1 MMELMFCIDGVNID
15 WNIQNFGRLGTMPPF
30 KVISEFQPTGDQ
42 PQAIEKL
49 TQGIESGFRHQ
60 VLLGVTGSGKT
71 FTMAKVIEQVQ
82 RPTLIIAH
90 NKTLAAQLYSEMR
103 EFLPENSV
111 EYFVSYYDYY
121 QPEAYIPRS
130 DTYIEKDAQINDEID
145 RLRLAATS
153 SLFSRQD
160 VVIVASVS
168 CIYGLGS
175 PQDYGQNVLVMKVGE
190 LVRRNQL
197 LRHLVDIYYERNDNT
212 LQRSKFRVRGDV
224 LEVQPAYSDFAYRIS
239 FFGDEI
245 ERITEIDTLTG
256 EILADHQQVEI
267 YPAKHFITPQEK
279 LSEAI
284 EDIEAEMVEQVAVF
298 EGQGKLLE
306 AQRIGQRT
314 RYDLEMLREIG
325 YCNGVENYSRHLARR
340 PAGSR
345 PWTLL
350 DYFPAN
356 WLVIIDESHMTIPQ
370 IRGMYAG
377 DRSRKEVLVG
387 HGFRLPSAMDNRP
400 LTFEE
405 FETTV
410 KQAVYI
416 SATPSHY
423 EMEHADQVVEQ
434 IIRPT
439 GLIDPVVDVRPS
451 KGQIDDLLREVQMR
465 VAKGQRALIT
475 TLTKRMSEDLT
486 EYLAELGVKVQYLHS
501 EIETL
506 ERVEILR
513 DLRLGVFD
521 VVVGINLLREG
532 LDLPEVTLVA
542 ILDAD
547 KEGFLRSES
556 ALIQT
561 IGRAARHLEGK
572 AILYADKMTA
582 AMTAAID
589 ETDRRRS
596 IQEAYNQEHG
606 IEPRSIIKSIRDL
619 TDRVRVLA
627 EGKVE
632 YAATDGD
639 QTPRIDPIMLPRD
652 ELAKLIKS
660 IEKEMKEAA
669 KDLEFERAAR
679 LRDQLIEL
687 RQLEV
692 EKIGIR

>member
-1 MMELMFCIDGVNID
+1 
-15 WNIQNFGRLGTMPPF
+15 MPPF

-49 TQGIESGFRHQ
+49 SQGIESGFRHQ

-82 RPTLIIAH
+82 RTTLIIAH

-103 EFLPENSV
+103 EFLPENAV

-153 SLFSRQD
+153 ALFSRRD

-175 PQDYGQNVLVMKVGE
+175 PQDYGQNVLVMKVGD

-224 LEVQPAYSDFAYRIS
+224 LEVQPAYSDFAYRVS

-256 EILADHQQVEI
+256 EILADHGQIEI

-284 EDIEAEMVEQVAVF
+284 EDIEAEMVEQVATF

-350 DYFPAN
+350 DYFPAD

-405 FETTV
+405 FEATV
-410 KQAVYI
+410 KQAIYV
-416 SATPSHY
+416 SATPSGY
-423 EMEHADQVVEQ
+423 EMQHADQVVEQ

-451 KGQIDDLLREVQMR
+451 KGQIDDLLREVQSR

-572 AILYADKMTA
+572 AILYADKMTD
-582 AMTAAID
+582 AMRAAID
-589 ETDRRRS
+589 ETNRRRS
-596 IQEAYNQEHG
+596 IQEAFNREHG
-606 IEPRSIIKSIRDL
+606 IEPRSIVKGIRDL

-627 EGKVE
+627 EDKAE
-632 YAATDGD
+632 YASADGD
-639 QTPRIDPIMLPRD
+639 QTPRLDPILLPRD

-692 EKIGIR
+692 EKIGVR

>member
-1 MMELMFCIDGVNID
+1 M
-15 WNIQNFGRLGTMPPF
+15 
-30 KVISEFQPTGDQ
+30 
-42 PQAIEKL
+42 
-49 TQGIESGFRHQ
+49 
-60 VLLGVTGSGKT
+60 
-71 FTMAKVIEQVQ
+71 IEQV
-82 RPTLIIAH
+82 A
-90 NKTLAAQLYSEMR
+90 S
-103 EFLPENSV
+103 FEN
-111 EYFVSYYDYY
+111 
-121 QPEAYIPRS
+121 
-130 DTYIEKDAQINDEID
+130 
-145 RLRLAATS
+145 
-153 SLFSRQD
+153 
-160 VVIVASVS
+160 
-168 CIYGLGS
+168 
-175 PQDYGQNVLVMKVGE
+175 
-190 LVRRNQL
+190 
-197 LRHLVDIYYERNDNT
+197 
-212 LQRSKFRVRGDV
+212 
-224 LEVQPAYSDFAYRIS
+224 
-239 FFGDEI
+239 
-245 ERITEIDTLTG
+245 
-256 EILADHQQVEI
+256 
-267 YPAKHFITPQEK
+267 
-279 LSEAI
+279 
-284 EDIEAEMVEQVAVF
+284 
-298 EGQGKLLE
+298 QGKLLE

-350 DYFPAN
+350 DYFPAD

-400 LTFEE
+400 LTFDE
-405 FETTV
+405 FESTV
-410 KQAVYI
+410 KQAVYV

-439 GLIDPVVDVRPS
+439 GLIDPVVEVRPS

-465 VAKGQRALIT
+465 VARGQRVLIT

-572 AILYADKMTA
+572 AILYADRMTD

-589 ETDRRRS
+589 ETNRRRS
-596 IQEAYNQEHG
+596 IQEVYNREHG
-606 IEPRSIIKSIRDL
+606 IEPRSIVKSIRDL

-627 EGKVE
+627 EDKVE
-632 YAATDGD
+632 YASADGD
-639 QTPRIDPIMLPRD
+639 QTPRFDPIMLPRD

-692 EKIGIR
+692 EKIGMR

>member
-1 MMELMFCIDGVNID
+1 
-15 WNIQNFGRLGTMPPF
+15 MPPF

-49 TQGIESGFRHQ
+49 SQGIESGFRHQ

-103 EFLPENSV
+103 EFLPQNSV

-153 SLFSRQD
+153 ALFSRKD

-284 EDIEAEMVEQVAVF
+284 EDIEAEMVEQVAAF
-298 EGQGKLLE
+298 ENQGKLLE

-416 SATPSHY
+416 SATPSQY

-589 ETDRRRS
+589 ETNRRRS

-606 IEPRSIIKSIRDL
+606 IEPRSIVKSIRDL

-627 EGKVE
+627 EEKTD
-632 YAATDGD
+632 YAASDGD
-639 QTPRIDPIMLPRD
+639 QAPRLDPIMLPRD

-692 EKIGIR
+692 EKIGMR